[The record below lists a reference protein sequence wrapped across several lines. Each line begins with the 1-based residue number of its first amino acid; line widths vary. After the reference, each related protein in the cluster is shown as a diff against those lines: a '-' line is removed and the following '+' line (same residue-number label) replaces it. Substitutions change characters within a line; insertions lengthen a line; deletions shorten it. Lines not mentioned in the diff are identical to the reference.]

1 MLQRVGTVLSETLR
15 RWIPDPFVFAIGLT
29 LITALLALVLTPATP
44 LEVLDGWYRGFW
56 QLLAFGM
63 QMVLILTTG
72 FAIALSPIT
81 SRFVDWIAV
90 RVSTPG
96 RVYAVVIVL
105 GGLFS
110 IVSWGWMVLTAVL
123 ARELAGRVKGVDYAF
138 LTACVYFSGQPWVGG
153 LSSSIVLVLN
163 TPGNFMIEQGTLAD
177 TVPVSLTLGSSLN
190 LLYLAA
196 YFLVFPLLIYS
207 LRPRHPVGMA
217 ELATDAATAT
227 DPTPADATVTDPR
240 AADLAMANLTVAA
253 KADSAASGDRS
264 PSDRMNQSRILA
276 WLIALGGF
284 SYIVWRF
291 ATRGPDIDLN
301 IMIFILIMTG
311 LVVHGTPVRYVIAMK
326 RACSNVSG
334 IIFQYPFYAGI
345 MGIMTFTGLGQVI
358 ADAMASGA
366 STTTLPFIAQVSGA
380 VVNFAIPS
388 AGGEWAVIGPTF
400 VEAARGLAVDMS
412 PAEFNDFVARI
423 ALAVAYGETSTNLL
437 QPFFLL
443 VVLPVMG
450 AGMRIQARDVMGHLV
465 LPFLAMFVLTA
476 MLVTWA

>member
-72 FAIALSPIT
+72 FAIALSPIA

-177 TVPVSLTLGSSLN
+177 TVPVSLTLGSGLN
-190 LLYLAA
+190 LLYLAV
-196 YFLVFPLLIYS
+196 YFLVFPVLIYS

-217 ELATDAATAT
+217 ELATDTATAT
-227 DPTPADATVTDPR
+227 DRTAADATAADPTVTGPSVT
-240 AADLAMANLTVAA
+240 DLAMANLTVAA
-253 KADSAASGDRS
+253 KADSTASGDRS

-276 WLIALGGF
+276 GLIALGGF

-301 IMIFILIMTG
+301 I
-311 LVVHGTPVRYVIAMK
+311 
-326 RACSNVSG
+326 
-334 IIFQYPFYAGI
+334 
-345 MGIMTFTGLGQVI
+345 
-358 ADAMASGA
+358 
-366 STTTLPFIAQVSGA
+366 
-380 VVNFAIPS
+380 
-388 AGGEWAVIGPTF
+388 
-400 VEAARGLAVDMS
+400 
-412 PAEFNDFVARI
+412 
-423 ALAVAYGETSTNLL
+423 
-437 QPFFLL
+437 
-443 VVLPVMG
+443 
-450 AGMRIQARDVMGHLV
+450 
-465 LPFLAMFVLTA
+465 
-476 MLVTWA
+476 